1 MDDTHTRIFHVNFE
15 PSEERAADGEET
27 EQAIVYLQPFKNPPQ
42 ALHPF
47 ARFRMDRVDAQDY
60 MAWESQGPIANRL
73 TERLATSD
81 GGIILFRETLKE
93 NIEKVQKGL
102 DPLGVIRDPDHEM
115 IDTKLSESLEQMA
128 RSGRIRRRNLATG

>member
-1 MDDTHTRIFHVNFE
+1 
-15 PSEERAADGEET
+15 
-27 EQAIVYLQPFKNPPQ
+27 
-42 ALHPF
+42 
-47 ARFRMDRVDAQDY
+47 MDRVDAQDY

-81 GGIILFRETLKE
+81 RGILLFRETMKE
-93 NIEKVQKGL
+93 NIEKVQNGV
-102 DPLGVIRDPDHEM
+102 DPLGVIRDPNHEM